1 MKRIHRFLTV
11 GIAIAAVLFCFN
23 LGPAKAAEK
32 VTFALDWVPIGK
44 HAGFTGALSEGYFK
58 ASGIDINFVRG
69 FGSGRTVKDVASGV
83 APIGFADIAAQII
96 YAGRNQERPLMST
109 AVIHDKSMYVIFSLK
124 SKGIKTPKDLEG
136 RSIAATPG
144 DGSRVIFPA
153 LAAINNVDLGK
164 VKWVDMGPGV
174 SIPAVLKGSIDGV
187 GLYNASYPI
196 LARGAAKIGKRIGSV
211 LYSDFGVDIYSNGI
225 FATHSVIKSN
235 ENMVRKVTQAILKG
249 HNWAVENPKAAIAA
263 FMKKYPQSNRGIAA
277 DMWEMTMDH
286 LLTPTATKNGI
297 GFQDAKKMEYTR
309 DTLVKYFKLPRKAP
323 LSSIYTTKY
332 HVKYVPKRKMNV
344 QY

>member
-1 MKRIHRFLTV
+1 M
-11 GIAIAAVLFCFN
+11 
-23 LGPAKAAEK
+23 
-32 VTFALDWVPIGK
+32 
-44 HAGFTGALSEGYFK
+44 SEGYFK

-164 VKWVDMGPGV
+164 VKWVDMVSRRQHPGRAQGQHRRCGPV
-174 SIPAVLKGSIDGV
+174 
-187 GLYNASYPI
+187 
-196 LARGAAKIGKRIGSV
+196 
-211 LYSDFGVDIYSNGI
+211 
-225 FATHSVIKSN
+225 
-235 ENMVRKVTQAILKG
+235 
-249 HNWAVENPKAAIAA
+249 
-263 FMKKYPQSNRGIAA
+263 
-277 DMWEMTMDH
+277 
-286 LLTPTATKNGI
+286 
-297 GFQDAKKMEYTR
+297 
-309 DTLVKYFKLPRKAP
+309 
-323 LSSIYTTKY
+323 
-332 HVKYVPKRKMNV
+332 
-344 QY
+344 